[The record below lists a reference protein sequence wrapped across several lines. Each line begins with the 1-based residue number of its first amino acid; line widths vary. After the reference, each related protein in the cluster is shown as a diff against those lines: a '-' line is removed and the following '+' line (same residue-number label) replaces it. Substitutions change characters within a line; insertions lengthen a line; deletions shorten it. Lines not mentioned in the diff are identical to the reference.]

1 MKYVISAFLLM
12 CFITFVFYALGDVM
26 DDCKYSKEK
35 KKSRGSTGIRANN
48 MYYKVKWWLKIP
60 LNFQGYFYDQD
71 F

>member
-48 MYYKVKWWLKIP
+48 MYYKVK
-60 LNFQGYFYDQD
+60 
-71 F
+71 